1 MQKYVSSRNINE
13 CVNAPQ
19 AIVAGL
25 AKDGG
30 LYTPLEVTAKVDT
43 KGLEGLSYQE
53 LAVKILGT
61 VFDEFSKEDMTEC
74 IYGAYDSKFDDPE
87 IVPLRECSA
96 GYLMEL
102 WHGPTSAF
110 KDIAL
115 SLLPRLLTKSY
126 AMLGEDKTVAI
137 LTATS
142 GDTGKA
148 ALAAFADVPNTNITV
163 FYPED
168 GVSRVQKLQMQ
179 TSVGGNVEVAA
190 VYGNFD
196 DCQRMIKD
204 ATGDPKVKEKCERV
218 TITFANSINIG
229 RLIPQTVYYYS
240 SYIKLVERGVIK
252 NGDPVNFSVPTGN
265 FGDILAGY
273 IAKCMGL
280 PIKKLICAS
289 NSNNVLTEFIN
300 TGVYDARRPFYT
312 TISPSMDIVVSSNLE
327 RLLFMLSKD
336 DKLVANLMDALK
348 KERYYKVPGEMLKKM
363 AGDFCA
369 YWVSED
375 ECKARIGKL
384 FKEEGI
390 LIDSHTSVAL
400 DAAEKYKAETGD
412 DTPFIILSTAS
423 PFKFSKDVLG
433 CIAEAPE
440 DEFQCMKVLSR
451 ISGMAIPPRLAELET
466 LPVRFTQ
473 VIKPEDGIDFIADK
487 MERLSKERDVK

>member
-1 MQKYVSSRNINE
+1 MGKYISSRNINE

-30 LYTPLEVTAKVDT
+30 LYTPLEIKAKVSPE
-43 KGLEGLSYQE
+43 GLEGISYQD
-53 LAVKILGT
+53 LAVKVIGSI
-61 VFDEFSKEDMTEC
+61 FEEFSKEDLTEC
-74 IYGAYDSKFDDPE
+74 IYGAYDGKFDDKE
-87 IVPLRECSA
+87 IVPLRECST
-96 GYLMEL
+96 GWLMEL

-110 KDIAL
+110 KDMAL

-126 AMLGEDKTVAI
+126 NMLGEDKTVAI

-179 TSVGGNVEVAA
+179 TSVGDNVEVMA

-196 DCQRMIKD
+196 DCQRMIKE
-204 ATGDPKVKEKCERV
+204 ATSDPRVKEQCRNV
-218 TITFANSINIG
+218 TISSANSINIG
-229 RLIPQTVYYYS
+229 RLVPQVVYYYS

-252 NGDPVNFSVPTGN
+252 SGDPVNFSVPTGN

-273 IAKCMGL
+273 IAKCIGL
-280 PIKKLICAS
+280 PVNKLICAS

-300 TGVYDARRPFYT
+300 TGVYDARRQFFT
-312 TISPSMDIVVSSNLE
+312 TMSPSMDIVVSSNLE
-327 RLLFMLSKD
+327 RLLFMLSRD
-336 DKLVANLMDALK
+336 DKLVSDLMDALK
-348 KERYYKVPGEMLKKM
+348 KDRYYSISEDIRSKM
-363 AGDFCA
+363 TEDFCA

-375 ECKARIGKL
+375 ECRERIGRL
-384 FKEEGI
+384 FKSEGI
-390 LIDSHTSVAL
+390 LIDPHTSVAL

-412 DTPFIILSTAS
+412 ETPVIILSTAS
-423 PFKFSKDVLG
+423 PFKFSKNVLS

-440 DEFQCMKVLSR
+440 DEFECMKELSR
-451 ISGMAIPPRLAELET
+451 ISGMSIPPRLAELET
-466 LPVRFTQ
+466 LPVRFTKT
-473 VIKPEDGIDFIADK
+473 IKKEDGIPFIADK
-487 MERLSKERDVK
+487 MDRLSRERAAR